1 MLMRVCD
8 NDVVKMAAMLS
19 SWQHCGKNYVVCLD
33 DTNGTYNFYD
43 MNKHDLY
50 TLHHNI

>member
-1 MLMRVCD
+1 MPIRECD
-8 NDVVKMAAMLS
+8 NDVIKVAAILS
-19 SWQHCGKNYVVCLD
+19 SLPQCGKNYVVCLD